1 MKLRLPAPLLA
12 AAAIA
17 LAGCASHYQL
27 GTTLPPDLRDVYV
40 QAVEN
45 LSSEPTIHQSATSA
59 LLREIQRDG
68 TLNLVSDETS
78 ATTVLEVSILSF
90 SMNATTYQTNDKH
103 TGREFR
109 GTIRSHV
116 VFRKRATGT
125 ILYEGNV
132 IGEEEFDATGDLTSA
147 KRRMM
152 PKACKDLAERI
163 VDACIS
169 LW

>member
-1 MKLRLPAPLLA
+1 MKRIFSPLAPA
-12 AAAIA
+12 AALP
-17 LAGCASHYQL
+17 LAGRASHYQL

-40 QAVEN
+40 HAIRNE
-45 LSSEPTIHQSATSA
+45 SKEPTIHQSASSA

-78 ATTVLEVSILSF
+78 ATTVLEVTILDFTMS
-90 SMNATTYQTNDKH
+90 ATTYQANDKH
-103 TGREFR
+103 TGQEYRA
-109 GTIRSHV
+109 TIRSHV

-125 ILYEGNV
+125 VLFEDNIA
-132 IGEEEFDATGDLTSA
+132 GEKDFDATGDLTSA

-152 PKACKDLAERI
+152 PEACKDLAERI

>member
-1 MKLRLPAPLLA
+1 MKYLALLA
-12 AAAIA
+12 PVAAAL

-40 QAVEN
+40 MAVQN
-45 LSSEPTIHQSATSA
+45 QSNEPTIHQTATSK

-78 ATTVLEVSILSF
+78 ATTVLEVTILEF
-90 SMNATTYQTNDKH
+90 TMKATTYQSNDKH
-103 TGREFR
+103 TGREYR
-109 GTIRSHV
+109 AAITSHV
-116 VFRKRATGT
+116 IFRKRATGT
-125 ILYEGNV
+125 ILYEGNI
-132 IGEEEFDATGDLTSA
+132 IGEENFDATGDLNTA

-152 PKACKDLAERI
+152 PEACRDLAERI